1 MAISHIS
8 AIPIHAT
15 PRLLHTSTSPPLH
28 PLCCAVAAAAGS
40 QQVRVQPPPADYD
53 FRAET
58 KAQTLAMVGE
68 MYPELMDLAED
79 GSLVVVKRQ
88 KDYVERRCDGYVEPE
103 VVFLVGTAHMSRISA
118 VQVTRVVNAVRPE
131 NVVVELCRSR
141 AGMMYDMPPKEG
153 VEEDDEVQWKPQESN
168 LMSMGGDN
176 FVSAIRRSLDLGGR
190 SALVLRLLLAGLS
203 RRISESAGVATG
215 EEFRAALK
223 AAECI
228 GAQIVLGDRPIE
240 ITLQRAWEAL
250 SWGEKLGFASMLIQG
265 MTTSNID
272 ASEKVFQALQA
283 DDALSVMFAEISYRF
298 PSLLQP
304 LVHERD
310 MYLAWSLKRSKAVNG
325 CKKVVGIVGKGHL
338 KGTVH
343 ALIHDQEHL
352 RFRDL
357 VGTRRYSK
365 AASRSQQVQN
375 ILKRI
380 TLETAI
386 GSLIWWLWDN
396 FSR

>member
-272 ASEKVFQALQA
+272 ASEKVFQ
-283 DDALSVMFAEISYRF
+283 
-298 PSLLQP
+298 P

>member
-215 EEFRAALK
+215 EE
-223 AAECI
+223 
-228 GAQIVLGDRPIE
+228 
-240 ITLQRAWEAL
+240 LQRAWEAL

-272 ASEKVFQALQA
+272 ASEKVFQVVCHDRLRTTFDLLEWWTALQA

>member
-215 EEFRAALK
+215 EE
-223 AAECI
+223 
-228 GAQIVLGDRPIE
+228 
-240 ITLQRAWEAL
+240 LQRAWEAL